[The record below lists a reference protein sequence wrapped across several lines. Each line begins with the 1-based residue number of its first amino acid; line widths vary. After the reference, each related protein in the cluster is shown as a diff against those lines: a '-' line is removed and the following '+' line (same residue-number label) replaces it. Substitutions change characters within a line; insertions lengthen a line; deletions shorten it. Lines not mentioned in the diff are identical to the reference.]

1 MPAARLQKLLADAGL
16 CSRRHAETL
25 IAQGRV
31 TIDGATAVLGQS
43 ADPALQRILIDGRP
57 LPPPQPALTFLAD
70 KPRGVICTARDPQ
83 GRPTLLR
90 WARANGL
97 PPGRFFTVG
106 RLDFDTEGL
115 ILLTTDGPLAQ
126 RLAHLSHH
134 VEKEYRVWIPRPL
147 SPAQAQAIL
156 RGVEDGPD
164 LLRALAVIPER
175 PFRPD
180 WPPSIRLTLGEGR
193 NRHIRRLLSAL
204 RIPILRLRR
213 IRIGPLTESLLR
225 HRPLLPLPPSR
236 LPF

>member
-16 CSRRHAETL
+16 CSRRHAEEL

-31 TIDGATAVLGQS
+31 TIDGAPAVLGQS
-43 ADPALQRILIDGRP
+43 ADPARARILVDGRP
-57 LPPPQPALTFLAD
+57 LPPPQPVRTYLAD
-70 KPRGVICTARDPQ
+70 KPQGVICTARDPQ
-83 GRPTLLR
+83 DRPTLLR
-90 WARANGL
+90 WAHANGL

-126 RLAHLSHH
+126 RLAHPSHH
-134 VEKEYRVWIPRPL
+134 VEKEYRVWIPRPIR
-147 SPAQAQAIL
+147 PDQAQSIL
-156 RGVEDGPD
+156 RGVPDGPD
-164 LLRALAVIPER
+164 LLRALSVIPE
-175 PFRPD
+175 PPLRPD

-193 NRHIRRLLSAL
+193 NRHIRRMLAAL

-225 HRPLLPLPPSR
+225 GRPLLPLPPSK
-236 LPF
+236 LPS